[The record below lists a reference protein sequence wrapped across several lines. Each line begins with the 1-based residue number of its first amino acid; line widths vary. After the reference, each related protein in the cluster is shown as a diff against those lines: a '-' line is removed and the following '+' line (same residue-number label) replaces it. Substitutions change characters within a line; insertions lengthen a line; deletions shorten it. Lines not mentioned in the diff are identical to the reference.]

1 MVLFSRMITAHA
13 TDTPTKAPEP
23 VSETARIERAVKSS
37 SWIPRLS
44 SRPLRSCSS
53 SSVPSGISTEP
64 EVARTVMSPSA
75 ASVAPSS
82 TPATTLENS
91 TDTETPAPTAAYAA
105 PATVA

>member
-1 MVLFSRMITAHA
+1 
-13 TDTPTKAPEP
+13 
-23 VSETARIERAVKSS
+23 
-37 SWIPRLS
+37 
-44 SRPLRSCSS
+44 
-53 SSVPSGISTEP
+53 
-64 EVARTVMSPSA
+64 MSPSA